1 VQIFY
6 NIRLIHIKIRYLFVM
21 FMTWLP
27 KVMFISLSSFRR
39 ALFGRFMYP
48 VDRTDLCNLCAKTA
62 ILEVKYKNNPS
73 ALQKA
78 DQQDAFFDRLILR
91 RTNDLIRADYNS
103 FLSFPPIFERLVLS
117 DFL

>member
-1 VQIFY
+1 
-6 NIRLIHIKIRYLFVM
+6 
-21 FMTWLP
+21 
-27 KVMFISLSSFRR
+27 
-39 ALFGRFMYP
+39 MYP

-62 ILEVKYKNNPS
+62 ILELKYKNNPS

-103 FLSFPPIFERLVLS
+103 FLSLPPIFEGLVLS
-117 DFL
+117 DFCRILHCQCYWTERQLFFMRTGRLQYW